1 MKTLLGQRIREQ
13 RRKKGWTMDK
23 LAEKADLSV
32 NYVGDLERGVKTPSL
47 DAFIRIVEAN
57 ESEITDIITKDNLFQ
72 YPTERM
78 TVGMVRACYRRL
90 NLLSS
95 ERLIRNV
102 AEHPV
107 EEAKQICLYAIM
119 KDNRLVWDFMVTVI
133 GEKYRNQDFSY
144 GKLDLTSFF
153 TRLQEQNE
161 AIAGW
166 SESTVKKLK
175 SVLNRIL
182 RENDYLNDI
191 KAGHLN
197 PVWLYPELENVILT
211 NGDQAVLP
219 AFNRFE

>member
-1 MKTLLGQRIREQ
+1 MQNTNRAQESGYKASLTREQ
-13 RRKKGWTMDK
+13 FLFHEM
-23 LAEKADLSV
+23 
-32 NYVGDLERGVKTPSL
+32 
-47 DAFIRIVEAN
+47 RIVAKQMVQGEDLASMIQIIAAN
-57 ESEITDIITKDNLFQ
+57 NLFQ

-78 TVGMVRACYRRL
+78 TAGMVRACYRRL
-90 NLLSS
+90 NLLNS
-95 ERLIRNV
+95 EQLLRNI
-102 AEHPV
+102 AEHSV

-144 GKLDLTSFF
+144 GKLDTTNTDAYSGSGKLDMTSFF
-153 TRLQEQNE
+153 IRLQEQND
-161 AIAGW
+161 AIADW

-182 RENDYLNDI
+182 RENDYLDSI

>member
-1 MKTLLGQRIREQ
+1 MQNTSKAHESGYKASLTREQ
-13 RRKKGWTMDK
+13 FLFHEM
-23 LAEKADLSV
+23 
-32 NYVGDLERGVKTPSL
+32 
-47 DAFIRIVEAN
+47 RIVAKFMVDGKN

-191 KAGHLN
+191 KADHLN
-197 PVWLYPELENVILT
+197 PIWLYPELENVIRT
-211 NGDQAVLP
+211 NGDQVALA
-219 AFNRFE
+219 AFNRLE

>member
-1 MKTLLGQRIREQ
+1 MQNTNRAQESGYKASLTREQ
-13 RRKKGWTMDK
+13 FLFHEM
-23 LAEKADLSV
+23 
-32 NYVGDLERGVKTPSL
+32 
-47 DAFIRIVEAN
+47 RIVAKQMVQGEDLASMIQIIAAN
-57 ESEITDIITKDNLFQ
+57 NLFQ

-78 TVGMVRACYRRL
+78 TAGMVRACYRRL
-90 NLLSS
+90 L
-95 ERLIRNV
+95 RNI
-102 AEHPV
+102 AEHSV

-144 GKLDLTSFF
+144 GKLDMTSFF
-153 TRLQEQNE
+153 IRLQEQND
-161 AIAGW
+161 AIADW

-182 RENDYLNDI
+182 RENDYLDSI

>member
-1 MKTLLGQRIREQ
+1 MICPLDSSYKASLTREQ
-13 RRKKGWTMDK
+13 FLFHEM
-23 LAEKADLSV
+23 
-32 NYVGDLERGVKTPSL
+32 
-47 DAFIRIVEAN
+47 RIVAKFMVDEKN

-95 ERLIRNV
+95 ERL
-102 AEHPV
+102 
-107 EEAKQICLYAIM
+107 IM

-166 SESTVKKLK
+166 GESTVKKLK

-191 KAGHLN
+191 KADHLN
-197 PVWLYPELENVILT
+197 PIWLYPELENVIRT
-211 NGDQAVLP
+211 NGDQVALA
-219 AFNRFE
+219 AFNRLE

>member
-1 MKTLLGQRIREQ
+1 MQNTNRAQESGYKASLTREQ
-13 RRKKGWTMDK
+13 FLFHEM
-23 LAEKADLSV
+23 
-32 NYVGDLERGVKTPSL
+32 
-47 DAFIRIVEAN
+47 RIVAKQMVQGEDLASMIQIIAAN
-57 ESEITDIITKDNLFQ
+57 NLFQ

-78 TVGMVRACYRRL
+78 TAGMVRACYRRL
-90 NLLSS
+90 NLLNS
-95 ERLIRNV
+95 EQLLRNI
-102 AEHPV
+102 AEHSV

-144 GKLDLTSFF
+144 GKPDMTSFF
-153 TRLQEQNE
+153 IRLQEQND
-161 AIAGW
+161 AIADW

-182 RENDYLNDI
+182 RENDYLDSI

>member
-1 MKTLLGQRIREQ
+1 MQNTSKAHESGYKASLTREQ
-13 RRKKGWTMDK
+13 FLFHEM
-23 LAEKADLSV
+23 
-32 NYVGDLERGVKTPSL
+32 
-47 DAFIRIVEAN
+47 RIVARFMADGKN
-57 ESEITDIITKDNLFQ
+57 ESEIADTIAKDNLFQ

-191 KAGHLN
+191 KADHLN
-197 PVWLYPELENVILT
+197 PIWLYPELENVIRT
-211 NGDQAVLP
+211 NGDQVALA
-219 AFNRFE
+219 AFNRLE

>member
-1 MKTLLGQRIREQ
+1 MQNTNRAQESGYKASLTREQ
-13 RRKKGWTMDK
+13 FLFHEM
-23 LAEKADLSV
+23 
-32 NYVGDLERGVKTPSL
+32 
-47 DAFIRIVEAN
+47 RIVAKFMVDGKN

-144 GKLDLTSFF
+144 GKLDMTSFF
-153 TRLQEQNE
+153 IRLQEQND
-161 AIAGW
+161 AIADW

-182 RENDYLNDI
+182 RENDYLDSI

-197 PVWLYPELENVILT
+197 PVWLYPELENVIRT
-211 NGDQAVLP
+211 NGDQVALA
-219 AFNRFE
+219 AFNRLE

>member
-1 MKTLLGQRIREQ
+1 MQNTSKAHESGYKASLTREQ
-13 RRKKGWTMDK
+13 FLFHEM
-23 LAEKADLSV
+23 
-32 NYVGDLERGVKTPSL
+32 
-47 DAFIRIVEAN
+47 RIVARFMADGKN
-57 ESEITDIITKDNLFQ
+57 ESEIADTIAKDNLFQ

-191 KAGHLN
+191 KADHLN
-197 PVWLYPELENVILT
+197 PIWLYPELENVICT
-211 NGDQAVLP
+211 NGDQVALA
-219 AFNRFE
+219 AFNRLE